1 MNMLDLAALLGSGAE
16 AISPQDSWQQRLGQ
30 TAGEIAGQEQ
40 DRRFLADLL
49 SGMPDPSGRHGLSPE
64 VVLQGMNLRHQIEQS
79 RPQPPEP
86 TVPIQLDEGNVIN
99 VPASEAHDYQ
109 MDAWKKR
116 HSADPTTVRE
126 FEWVASQPEEVQKS
140 YMEFIKQRNPS
151 MAKEFAQILAEQEA
165 RQRQTAEVKRDIEY
179 GTIDHWSNTET
190 DPRAVTDEYT
200 QRLAE
205 GEENITARQV
215 EIEQRLRRMIQDLEE
230 FHGDKYEEVMYRNLP
245 QQGGRG
251 FYGRTPKGQWELIK
265 QFTPRR

>member
-1 MNMLDLAALLGSGAE
+1 MSMLDLAALLGSGAE

-30 TAGEIAGQEQ
+30 TAGEMAGQEQ

-79 RPQPPEP
+79 RPQPVEMAEVDTPFGP
-86 TVPIQLDEGNVIN
+86 QQI
-99 VPASEAHDYQ
+99 PAEDVADYQ
-109 MDAWKKR
+109 RKIWAEQ
-116 HSADPTTVRE
+116 HSADPTAVRE

-140 YMEFIKQRNPS
+140 YMEFIEQRNPS

-165 RQRQTAEVKRDIEY
+165 RQRQTAEVKKDIEY
-179 GTIDHWSNTET
+179 GTVDHWSNTEI

-200 QRLAE
+200 QRLGE